1 MLLIG
6 DVHGR
11 FRAYKRIIKSA
22 PASIQ
27 VGDMGVGFIRI
38 RAGLEGGDSDVQYLP
53 NPPHYAMVPGHRFI
67 RGNHDNPHVCRRHSQ
82 WIPDGCIDGKVM
94 FVGGARSTDRQFRTS
109 GYDWWPEE
117 QLLEEDF
124 GCITEKYLR
133 AKPAV
138 MVSHDCPVDVAPLVN
153 SHHSLE
159 HTRTNNSLQLMWEAH
174 QPELWIFGH
183 HHVSFDEVANG
194 TRFVCLAELEAK
206 DFDLPVRSAA
216 EASVG
221 SERRDVPA

>member
-11 FRAYKRIIKSA
+11 FRAYQRIIKSA

-27 VGDMGVGFIRI
+27 VGDMGVGFRRI
-38 RAGLEGGDSDVQYLP
+38 RAGLERSNGAGDVQYLA
-53 NPPHYAMVPGHRFI
+53 NPPHYAMLPEHRFI

-82 WIPDGCIDGKVM
+82 WISDGCVDGKVM
-94 FVGGARSTDRQFRTS
+94 FVGGAHSSDRRFRTS
-109 GYDWWPEE
+109 GYDWWSQE
-117 QLLEEDF
+117 QLSEHDF
-124 GCITEKYLR
+124 GRIIERYLK

-153 SHHSLE
+153 SHHSFE
-159 HTRTNNSLQLMWEAH
+159 STRTNNSLQLMWEAH

-183 HHVSFDEVANG
+183 HHLSFDQVANG
-194 TRFVCLAELEAK
+194 TRFVCLAELEAR
-206 DFDLPVRSAA
+206 DFDLPL
-216 EASVG
+216 
-221 SERRDVPA
+221 RRPAPAPDATR